1 MMEDTQMIDVS
12 ESPNRM
18 TTRGQRINYAELNS
32 SSSIG
37 FNSSSNQYNDTSENS
52 TNDGVFRSPTAS
64 TRGRKRRPTHEDV
77 SALSS
82 WNVPKRGRPR
92 GAGITRGPRIGTRR
106 PVLGEQQLHNAV
118 EIDETGLF
126 GAVKTGRNLEQT
138 IDEWIEEYERN
149 PDAALVKL
157 QQFFISCCGCKGT
170 INAHMLSTME
180 YSDIIRRMTEDFDE
194 DSGDYPLIL
203 TGMQWKKFR
212 NNLHSMLYVWIDK
225 CKSSLIF
232 DQRMMDSVIQLLTG
246 LADSQVRA
254 FRHTAT
260 FAELSLF
267 AAMKISSALVDVTLE
282 LVSVKERNA
291 KQLEAEKARLKQS
304 SGTNEK
310 LDVLIQKKNEIE
322 ERTDDVRQMLQYIF
336 KSVFVHRYRDVLP
349 DTRSICITELG
360 NWMLVYPDHFLEDSY
375 LKYIGWSLY
384 DKIPDVRLKCVSA
397 LLPLYDKQDVLVKL
411 ELFTNKFKD
420 RLVSM
425 VLDKDYEVAM
435 KTCQLM
441 TSIYRVFSNL
451 LQLKDCVPIYEL
463 VYSNHRG
470 LAVAAGEFLNT
481 KVSNVL
487 FSHIIEANSV
497 VIKDVAVFQHT
508 HRNRSSSVAGSS
520 RSGMGDNA
528 KLIQDLIQF
537 FIEGECHDHATY
549 LVDALIDTNP
559 MIKDWQTMVDLL
571 LSDDVE
577 STESQLIEVLVCSV
591 RQSATGEPPVGRSV
605 VKRGAPSTKENRTL
619 VEDRT
624 RLSEVLIPAL
634 PRLLQKFIADRDKV
648 ANLITIPL
656 NFQLDMYMAGRL
668 ENHLA
673 ELMRV
678 IDMVVEKHADEEM
691 LNTVAEMITYFSTNT
706 SVAQHTE
713 TYKLK
718 LIDGLAL
725 QLRHTVQRCMNEE
738 QWDEED
744 EAAMLAAFRKIT
756 AFSSHIDLKKWDLW
770 DVVLHVLNNHDDR
783 APRDVIDK
791 SIWFLFM
798 QLNWDLLRLI
808 RDQEPNKIEAVNKLR
823 KRRDQFLHDINI
835 ILSEGASGVELAFQ
849 CLNDSLIMFNKELS
863 THGSHLEPLIV
874 HLDNEFILKMQSFVN
889 DNVFTPL
896 SEDTRL
902 DQQQQVELMHMK
914 RSLLSQYCKMV
925 LHGVFPVGDAAF
937 VLRYYCEF
945 YSDFGD
951 ILKQLLYKC
960 RDLNFVAC
968 AKAVI
973 RALTDVYESIRM
985 KTGQESVDPLS
996 DDFHQ
1001 LRDLAKRF
1009 AVAFGNDHVK
1019 NREAVAVVHRDGIQ
1033 FALKGFDPSRR
1044 ANGNKPINIT
1054 FLEVIIEFSAKLIRQ
1069 DKAAVMRYL
1078 ERHGPSALPSSK
1090 DSTWEPYLLYRNSL
1104 AEKHLDDVSSVRS
1117 FSTAYTVR
1125 GRGRGRGR
1133 GRSTP
1138 TPSET

>member
-1 MMEDTQMIDVS
+1 MEDVQMIDVS
-12 ESPNRM
+12 DSPTRM

-37 FNSSSNQYNDTSENS
+37 FSSTNQYPESVETSGS
-52 TNDGVFRSPTAS
+52 DSIFRSPTAS
-64 TRGRKRRPTHEDV
+64 TRGRKRRTTHDDAA
-77 SALSS
+77 SMSS
-82 WNVPKRGRPR
+82 WSVPKRGRPR
-92 GAGITRGPRIGTRR
+92 GAGVTRGARGGGVRR
-106 PVLGEQQLHNAV
+106 SILGDQQVGAAA
-118 EIDETGLF
+118 EIEETGLF
-126 GAVKTGRNLEQT
+126 GAVKTGRNLEVFSYVHVNQSIVISQT

-157 QQFFISCCGCKGT
+157 QQFFISCCGCKGV

-203 TGMQWKKFR
+203 TGTQWKKFR

-260 FAELSLF
+260 FA
-267 AAMKISSALVDVTLE
+267 AMKISSALVDVTLE
-282 LVSVKERNA
+282 LVAVKDRNA
-291 KQLEAEKARLKQS
+291 KQLEAEKTRLKQS

-384 DKIPDVRLKCVSA
+384 DKVPDVRLKCISA
-397 LLPLYDKQDVLVKL
+397 LLPLYDKPDVLVKL

-425 VLDKDYEVAM
+425 VLDKDNEVGM

-441 TSIYRVFSNL
+441 TSIYRVFPSL

-481 KVSNVL
+481 KV
-487 FSHIIEANSV
+487 
-497 VIKDVAVFQHT
+497 FQHS
-508 HRNRSSSVAGSS
+508 HRGRVSSVTNSGG

-537 FIEGECHDHATY
+537 YIEGECHDHATY

-577 STESQLIEVLVCSV
+577 SSESQLIEVLVCSV
-591 RQSATGEPPVGRSV
+591 RQAATGEPPVGRSV
-605 VKRGAPSTKENRTL
+605 VKRGAPSTKESRTL
-619 VEDRT
+619 LEDRT

-634 PRLLQKFIADRDKV
+634 PKLLQKFIADRDKV
-648 ANLITIPL
+648 ANLISLPL

-668 ENHLA
+668 ENHLT

-678 IDMVVEKHADEEM
+678 IDMIVEKHADEEM
-691 LNTVAEMITYFSTNT
+691 MNTVAEMITYFSTNT
-706 SVAQHTE
+706 AVAQHTE
-713 TYKLK
+713 TYRLK

-756 AFSSHIDLKKWDLW
+756 AFASHIDLKKWDLW
-770 DVVLHVLNNHDDR
+770 DVVLHVLNNHDDK

-791 SIWFLFM
+791 SIWFLFI
-798 QLNWDLLRLI
+798 QLNWDLLRLV
-808 RDQEPNKIEAVNKLR
+808 RDQEPNKAEAVKKLK
-823 KRRDQFLHDINI
+823 KRRDQFLHDVNI

-849 CLNDSLIMFNKELS
+849 CLNDLLILFNEELKS
-863 THGSHLEPLIV
+863 HGDHLEPLIV
-874 HLDNEFILKMQSFVN
+874 RLDNDFILKMQSFVN
-889 DNVFTPL
+889 DNVFTPP
-896 SEDTRL
+896 SEDTQL

-914 RSLLSQYCKMV
+914 RSLLAQYCKMV
-925 LHGVFPVGDAAF
+925 LHGVFPIKDAAF
-937 VLRYYCEF
+937 VLRYYCEY

-968 AKAVI
+968 AKAVT
-973 RALTDVYESIRM
+973 RALTDVYENIRM
-985 KTGQESVDPLS
+985 NTGLEFVDPLS
-996 DDFHQ
+996 DAFHQ

-1009 AVAFGNDHVK
+1009 AVAFGNDHLK

-1033 FALKGFDPSRR
+1033 FALMGYDLNRKVG
-1044 ANGNKPINIT
+1044 ANKPINIT

-1069 DKAAVMRYL
+1069 DKTAVMRYL
-1078 ERHGPSALPSSK
+1078 ERHGPPSLPSSK

-1104 AEKHLDDVSSVRS
+1104 AEKHPDDVSSVRS
-1117 FSTAYTVR
+1117 FSTAYTIR

-1133 GRSTP
+1133 GRLTP
-1138 TPSET
+1138 TPSEA

>member
-1 MMEDTQMIDVS
+1 MFKLKAGRVTMEDVQMIDVS
-12 ESPNRM
+12 DSPTRM

-37 FNSSSNQYNDTSENS
+37 FSSTNQYPESVETSGS
-52 TNDGVFRSPTAS
+52 DSIFRSPTAS
-64 TRGRKRRPTHEDV
+64 TRGRKRRTTHDDAA
-77 SALSS
+77 SMSS
-82 WNVPKRGRPR
+82 WSVPKRGRPR
-92 GAGITRGPRIGTRR
+92 GAGVTRGARGGGVRR
-106 PVLGEQQLHNAV
+106 SILGDQQVSAAA
-118 EIDETGLF
+118 EIEETGLF

-157 QQFFISCCGCKGT
+157 QQFFISCCGCKGV

-203 TGMQWKKFR
+203 TGTQWKKFR

-260 FAELSLF
+260 FA
-267 AAMKISSALVDVTLE
+267 AMKISSALVDVTLE
-282 LVSVKERNA
+282 LVAVKDRNA
-291 KQLEAEKARLKQS
+291 KQLEAEKTRLKQS

-384 DKIPDVRLKCVSA
+384 DKVPDVRLKCISA
-397 LLPLYDKQDVLVKL
+397 LLPLYDKPDVLVKL

-425 VLDKDYEVAM
+425 VLDKDNEVGM

-441 TSIYRVFSNL
+441 TSIYRVFPSL

-481 KVSNVL
+481 KV
-487 FSHIIEANSV
+487 
-497 VIKDVAVFQHT
+497 FQHS
-508 HRNRSSSVAGSS
+508 HRGRVSSVTNSGG

-537 FIEGECHDHATY
+537 YIEGE
-549 LVDALIDTNP
+549 
-559 MIKDWQTMVDLL
+559 TMVDLL

-577 STESQLIEVLVCSV
+577 SSESQLIEVLVCSV
-591 RQSATGEPPVGRSV
+591 RQAATGEPPVGRSV
-605 VKRGAPSTKENRTL
+605 VKRGAPSTKESRTL
-619 VEDRT
+619 LEDRT

-634 PRLLQKFIADRDKV
+634 PKLLQKFIADRDKV
-648 ANLITIPL
+648 ANLISLPL

-668 ENHLA
+668 ENHLT

-678 IDMVVEKHADEEM
+678 IDMIVEKHADEEM
-691 LNTVAEMITYFSTNT
+691 MNTVAEMITYFSTNT
-706 SVAQHTE
+706 AVAQHTE
-713 TYKLK
+713 TYRLK

-756 AFSSHIDLKKWDLW
+756 AFASHIDLKKWDLW
-770 DVVLHVLNNHDDR
+770 DVVLHVLNNHDDK

-791 SIWFLFM
+791 SIWFLFI
-798 QLNWDLLRLI
+798 QLNWDLLRLV
-808 RDQEPNKIEAVNKLR
+808 RDQEPNKAEAVKKLK
-823 KRRDQFLHDINI
+823 KRRDQFLHDVNI

-849 CLNDSLIMFNKELS
+849 CLNDLLILFNEELKS
-863 THGSHLEPLIV
+863 HGAHLEPLIV
-874 HLDNEFILKMQSFVN
+874 RLDNDFILKMQSFVN
-889 DNVFTPL
+889 DNVFTPP
-896 SEDTRL
+896 SEDTQL

-914 RSLLSQYCKMV
+914 RSLLTQYCKMV
-925 LHGVFPVGDAAF
+925 LHGVFPIKDAAF

-968 AKAVI
+968 AKAVT

-985 KTGQESVDPLS
+985 NTGLEFVDPLS
-996 DDFHQ
+996 DAFHQ

-1009 AVAFGNDHVK
+1009 AVAFGNDHLK

-1033 FALKGFDPSRR
+1033 FALMGYDPNRKV
-1044 ANGNKPINIT
+1044 GTNKPINIT
-1054 FLEVIIEFSAKLIRQ
+1054 FLEN
-1069 DKAAVMRYL
+1069 
-1078 ERHGPSALPSSK
+1078 ALPRK
-1090 DSTWEPYLLYRNSL
+1090 TWTSGLTVIEG
-1104 AEKHLDDVSSVRS
+1104 LDLGAVFAV
-1117 FSTAYTVR
+1117 
-1125 GRGRGRGR
+1125 
-1133 GRSTP
+1133 
-1138 TPSET
+1138 

>member
-1 MMEDTQMIDVS
+1 M
-12 ESPNRM
+12 SPSKV
-18 TTRGQRINYAELNS
+18 TE
-32 SSSIG
+32 
-37 FNSSSNQYNDTSENS
+37 
-52 TNDGVFRSPTAS
+52 
-64 TRGRKRRPTHEDV
+64 
-77 SALSS
+77 ALSAVLS
-82 WNVPKRGRPR
+82 LTFAVTQDDEESSAGSQQQDSQIAMSLAPLQPKRGRLR
-92 GAGITRGPRIGTRR
+92 GTGIARGPRVGVRR
-106 PVLGEQQLHNAV
+106 SILGDQQIHSAV
-118 EIDETGLF
+118 EIEETGLF

-180 YSDIIRRMTEDFDE
+180 YSEIIRRMTEDFDE

-260 FAELSLF
+260 FA
-267 AAMKISSALVDVTLE
+267 AMKISSALVDVTLE
-282 LVSVKERNA
+282 LVSVKDRNA

-384 DKIPDVRLKCVSA
+384 DKVPDVRLKCISA
-397 LLPLYDKQDVLVKL
+397 LLPLYDKQDVLLKL

-425 VLDKDYEVAM
+425 VLDKENEVAM

-441 TSIYRVFSNL
+441 TSIYRVFPNL

-481 KVSNVL
+481 KV
-487 FSHIIEANSV
+487 
-497 VIKDVAVFQHT
+497 FQHT
-508 HRNRSSSVAGSS
+508 HRGRASNVTNSS
-520 RSGMGDNA
+520 RSGIGDNA

-537 FIEGECHDHATY
+537 YIEGECHDHATY

-571 LSDDVE
+571 LSDEVE
-577 STESQLIEVLVCSV
+577 SSESQLIEILVCSV
-591 RQSATGEPPVGRSV
+591 RQAATGEPPVGRSV
-605 VKRGAPSTKENRTL
+605 VKRGAPSTKESRTL
-619 VEDRT
+619 LEDRN

-634 PRLLQKFIADRDKV
+634 PKLLQKFIADRDKV
-648 ANLITIPL
+648 ANLITLPL

-691 LNTVAEMITYFSTNT
+691 MNTVAEMITYFSTNT

-713 TYKLK
+713 TYRLK

-756 AFSSHIDLKKWDLW
+756 AFASHIDLKKWDLW

-798 QLNWDLLRLI
+798 QLNWDLLRLV
-808 RDQEPNKIEAVNKLR
+808 RDQEPNKIEAVKKLR
-823 KRRDQFLHDINI
+823 KRRDQFLHDVNI

-849 CLNDSLIMFNKELS
+849 CLNDALILFNEELK
-863 THGSHLEPLIV
+863 THGAHLEPLIV
-874 HLDNEFILKMQSFVN
+874 RLDNDFILKMQSFVN
-889 DNVFTPL
+889 DNVFIPP
-896 SEDTRL
+896 SEDTQL

-925 LHGVFPVGDAAF
+925 LHGVFPVKDAAF

-951 ILKQLLYKC
+951 ILKQMLYKC

-968 AKAVI
+968 AKAVT

-985 KTGQESVDPLS
+985 NTGQEFVDPLS

-1009 AVAFGNDHVK
+1009 AVAFGNDHIK

-1033 FALKGFDPSRR
+1033 FALKGYDPNQTRR
-1044 ANGNKPINIT
+1044 GNGSKPLNIT

-1069 DKAAVMRYL
+1069 DKVAV
-1078 ERHGPSALPSSK
+1078 
-1090 DSTWEPYLLYRNSL
+1090 
-1104 AEKHLDDVSSVRS
+1104 
-1117 FSTAYTVR
+1117 
-1125 GRGRGRGR
+1125 
-1133 GRSTP
+1133 
-1138 TPSET
+1138 

>member
-1 MMEDTQMIDVS
+1 MEDVQMIDLQ
-12 ESPNRM
+12 ESPSRM
-18 TTRGQRINYAELNS
+18 ATRGQRINYAELNN

-37 FNSSSNQYNDTSENS
+37 FSANSSAQYGDTVETTGSDS
-52 TNDGVFRSPTAS
+52 IFRSPTAS
-64 TRGRKRRPTHEDV
+64 MRGRKRRPMHDDASSV
-77 SALSS
+77 SS
-82 WNVPKRGRPR
+82 WSVPKRGRPR
-92 GAGITRGPRIGTRR
+92 GAGPVRGVRGGVGTRR
-106 PVLGEQQLHNAV
+106 ALLGDQQGQALA
-118 EIDETGLF
+118 EIDESGLF
-126 GAVKTGRNLEQT
+126 GAVKSGRNLEPT
-138 IDEWIEEYERN
+138 IDQWIEEYEQN

-157 QQFFISCCGCKGT
+157 MQFFISCCGCKGT

-203 TGMQWKKFR
+203 TGSQWKKFR
-212 NNLHSMLYVWIDK
+212 TNLHTMLHGWIDK

-260 FAELSLF
+260 Y
-267 AAMKISSALVDVTLE
+267 AAMKISSALVDVALE
-282 LVSVKERNA
+282 LVAVKNHNA

-360 NWMLVYPDHFLEDSY
+360 NWMFIYPDHFLEDSY

-384 DKIPDVRLKCVSA
+384 DKVPDVRLKCISA
-397 LLPLYDKQDVLVKL
+397 LLPLYEKPEVLVKL

-425 VLDKDYEVAM
+425 VLDKDNEVAM

-441 TSIYRVFSNL
+441 TSIYRVFPSL

-481 KVSNVL
+481 KV
-487 FSHIIEANSV
+487 
-497 VIKDVAVFQHT
+497 FQHT
-508 HRNRSSSVAGSS
+508 HRNRGQTAAG

-571 LSDDVE
+571 LSDEVE
-577 STESQLIEVLVCSV
+577 SSESQLIEILVCSV
-591 RQSATGEPPVGRSV
+591 RQAATGEPPVGRSV
-605 VKRGAPSTKENRTL
+605 VKRGAPSSKESRVL
-619 VEDRT
+619 VEDRN

-634 PRLLQKFIADRDKV
+634 PKLLQKFIADRDKV
-648 ANLITIPL
+648 ANLITLPL

-668 ENHLA
+668 ENHLT

-691 LNTVAEMITYFSTNT
+691 MNTVAEMITYFSTNT

-713 TYKLK
+713 TYRLK

-725 QLRHTVQRCMNEE
+725 QLRHTVQRCMNED

-756 AFSSHIDLKKWDLW
+756 AFASHIDLKKWDLW
-770 DVVLHVLNNHDDR
+770 DVVLHVLNNHDDK

-798 QLNWDLLRLI
+798 QLNWDLLRLV
-808 RDQEPNKIEAVNKLR
+808 RDQEPNKTEAVKKLK
-823 KRRDQFLHDINI
+823 KRRDQFLHDVNI

-849 CLNDSLIMFNKELS
+849 CLNDSLILFNEELKS
-863 THGSHLEPLIV
+863 HGPHLEPLIV
-874 HLDNEFILKMQSFVN
+874 RLDNDFIEKMQSFVS
-889 DNVFTPL
+889 DNVFSSPG
-896 SEDTRL
+896 EDTHL

-914 RSLLSQYCKMV
+914 RCLLSQYCKMV
-925 LHGVFPVGDAAF
+925 LHGVFPIRDASF

-945 YSDFGD
+945 YTDFGD

-968 AKAVI
+968 AKAVT
-973 RALTDVYESIRM
+973 RSLTDVYKSIRM
-985 KTGQESVDPLS
+985 ITGLEYVDPLS
-996 DDFHQ
+996 DAFHQ

-1009 AVAFGNDHVK
+1009 AVAFGNDHLK

-1033 FALKGFDPSRR
+1033 FALDGFDPNQSRR
-1044 ANGNKPINIT
+1044 GIITKPINIT
-1054 FLEVIIEFSAKLIRQ
+1054 FLEVIIEFSPKLIRQ

-1078 ERHGPSALPSSK
+1078 ERHGPSTLPSK

-1104 AEKHLDDVSSVRS
+1104 VEKHPDDLSSVRS

-1133 GRSTP
+1133 GRLTP
-1138 TPSET
+1138 TPSEV

>member
-1 MMEDTQMIDVS
+1 MGQTILGNQFTSANEAQHGFNFGRASIMEDVEMVEVS
-12 ESPNRM
+12 DSPNRM
-18 TTRGQRINYAELNS
+18 TTRGQRVNYAEMNTS
-32 SSSIG
+32 ASIG
-37 FNSSSNQYNDTSENS
+37 FSSSSNQNSENFDTSNS
-52 TNDGVFRSPTAS
+52 DTMFRSPTAS
-64 TRGRKRRPTHEDV
+64 TRGRKRRPIHDDV
-77 SALSS
+77 SSLSS
-82 WNVPKRGRPR
+82 WSIPKRGRPR
-92 GAGITRGPRIGTRR
+92 GAGINRGPRVGVRR
-106 PVLGEQQLHNAV
+106 AILGEQQPHSTV
-118 EIDETGLF
+118 EIEETGLF

-170 INAHMLSTME
+170 INSHMLNTME
-180 YSDIIRRMTEDFDE
+180 YSEIIRRMTEDFDE

-232 DQRMMDSVIQLLTG
+232 DQRMMDGVIQLLTG

-260 FAELSLF
+260 FA
-267 AAMKISSALVDVTLE
+267 AMKISSALVDVTLE
-282 LVSVKERNA
+282 LVSVKDRNA

-384 DKIPDVRLKCVSA
+384 DKVPDVRLKCISA

-425 VLDKDYEVAM
+425 VLDKDTEVAI
-435 KTCQLM
+435 KACQLM

-470 LAVAAGEFLNT
+470 IAVAAGEFLNT
-481 KVSNVL
+481 KV
-487 FSHIIEANSV
+487 
-497 VIKDVAVFQHT
+497 FQHT
-508 HRNRSSSVAGSS
+508 HRGRGSNVTNSS
-520 RSGMGDNA
+520 RTGISDNA

-571 LSDDVE
+571 LSDEVE
-577 STESQLIEVLVCSV
+577 SSESQLIEILVCSV
-591 RQSATGEPPVGRSV
+591 RQAATGEPPVGRSI
-605 VKRGAPSTKENRTL
+605 VKRGAPSTKESRTL
-619 VEDRT
+619 VEDRN
-624 RLSEVLIPAL
+624 RLSEILIPAL

-648 ANLITIPL
+648 ANLITLPL

-691 LNTVAEMITYFSTNT
+691 MNTVAEMITYFSTNT

-713 TYKLK
+713 TYRLK

-744 EAAMLAAFRKIT
+744 EAAMLAAFRKIV

-791 SIWFLFM
+791 SIWFLSM
-798 QLNWDLLRLI
+798 QLNWDLLRLV
-808 RDQEPNKIEAVNKLR
+808 RDQEPNKIEAVKKLK
-823 KRRDQFLHDINI
+823 KRRDQFLHDVNI

-849 CLNDSLIMFNKELS
+849 CLNDLLILFNDELK
-863 THGSHLEPLIV
+863 THGAHLEPLIV
-874 HLDNEFILKMQSFVN
+874 RLDDDFIFKMQSFVH
-889 DNVFTPL
+889 DNVFSPP
-896 SEDTRL
+896 SEDTQL

-925 LHGVFPVGDAAF
+925 LHGVFPIRDAAF
-937 VLRYYCEF
+937 VLRYYCE
-945 YSDFGD
+945 YYTDFGD

-968 AKAVI
+968 AKAVTK
-973 RALTDVYESIRM
+973 ALIDVYEGIRM
-985 KTGQESVDPLS
+985 NTGSEFVDPLS

-1009 AVAFGNDHVK
+1009 AVAFGNDHIK

-1033 FALKGFDPSRR
+1033 FALQGYDPNQTRR
-1044 ANGNKPINIT
+1044 GNGSKPINIT

-1069 DKAAVMRYL
+1069 DKGAVMRYL
-1078 ERHGPSALPSSK
+1078 ERHGPSTLPSSK

-1104 AEKHLDDVSSVRS
+1104 AEKHPDDVSSVSKFFNRLYYKRKRS
-1117 FSTAYTVR
+1117 RAR
-1125 GRGRGRGR
+1125 PR
-1133 GRSTP
+1133 
-1138 TPSET
+1138 

>member
-1 MMEDTQMIDVS
+1 MEDVQMMDAS
-12 ESPNRM
+12 EPPTRM

-32 SSSIG
+32 SSSVG
-37 FNSSSNQYNDTSENS
+37 LASSSNQFSSNEFSESGDAAGNES
-52 TNDGVFRSPTAS
+52 IFRSPTAS
-64 TRGRKRRPTHEDV
+64 TRGRKRRPTYDD
-77 SALSS
+77 ASS
-82 WNVPKRGRPR
+82 MASWSIPKRGRPR
-92 GAGITRGPRIGTRR
+92 GTGITRGVRGGGMRR
-106 PVLGEQQLHNAV
+106 SILGEQQAHSLS

-126 GAVKTGRNLEQT
+126 GAVKTGRNLEQA

-180 YSDIIRRMTEDFDE
+180 YRLDGSDFLVIKSNIALFSEIIRRMTEDFDE

-203 TGMQWKKFR
+203 TGTQWKKFR

-260 FAELSLF
+260 FA
-267 AAMKISSALVDVTLE
+267 AMKISSALVDVTLE
-282 LVSVKERNA
+282 LVAVKDRNA

-384 DKIPDVRLKCVSA
+384 DKVPDVRLKCISA
-397 LLPLYDKQDVLVKL
+397 LLPLYDKPDVLMKL

-425 VLDKDYEVAM
+425 VLDKDNEVGM

-441 TSIYRVFSNL
+441 TSIYRVFPTL

-463 VYSNHRG
+463 VYCNHRG

-481 KVSNVL
+481 KVSAYMQLYHFSLSCRVTHFYSPLTVL
-487 FSHIIEANSV
+487 VE
-497 VIKDVAVFQHT
+497 VFQHSQRAKASNAT
-508 HRNRSSSVAGSS
+508 TSGRG
-520 RSGMGDNA
+520 GMGDNA

-537 FIEGECHDHATY
+537 YIEGECHEHATY

-571 LSDDVE
+571 LSDEVE
-577 STESQLIEVLVCSV
+577 SSESQLIEVLVCSV
-591 RQSATGEPPVGRSV
+591 RQAATGEPPVGRSV
-605 VKRGAPSTKENRTL
+605 VKRGAPSTKESRTL

-634 PRLLQKFIADRDKV
+634 PKLLQKFIADRDKV
-648 ANLITIPL
+648 ANLITLPL
-656 NFQLDMYMAGRL
+656 NFQLDIYMAGRL
-668 ENHLA
+668 ENHLN

-691 LNTVAEMITYFSTNT
+691 MNTVAEMITYFSTNT

-713 TYKLK
+713 TYRLK

-725 QLRHTVQRCMNEE
+725 QLRHTVQRCMNED

-756 AFSSHIDLKKWDLW
+756 AFASHIDLKKWDLW
-770 DVVLHVLNNHDDR
+770 DVVLHVLNNHDDK

-791 SIWFLFM
+791 SIWFLYM
-798 QLNWDLLRLI
+798 QLSWDLLRLI
-808 RDQEPNKIEAVNKLR
+808 RDQEPNKTEAVKKLK
-823 KRRDQFLHDINI
+823 KRRDQFLHDVNI

-849 CLNDSLIMFNKELS
+849 CLNDSLIMFNEELKS
-863 THGSHLEPLIV
+863 HGAHLEPLIV
-874 HLDNEFILKMQSFVN
+874 RLDNDFIQKMQSFVN
-889 DNVFTPL
+889 DNVFTPP
-896 SEDTRL
+896 SEDTQL

-914 RSLLSQYCKMV
+914 RCLLAQYCKMV
-925 LHGVFPVGDAAF
+925 LHGVFPIRDASF

-945 YSDFGD
+945 YTDFGD

-968 AKAVI
+968 AKAVTRSLI
-973 RALTDVYESIRM
+973 DVYESIRM
-985 KTGQESVDPLS
+985 NTGIEFVDPLS

-1009 AVAFGNDHVK
+1009 AVAFGNDHIK

-1033 FALKGFDPSRR
+1033 FALTGFDPNQTRR
-1044 ANGNKPINIT
+1044 GTANKPMNIT
-1054 FLEVIIEFSAKLIRQ
+1054 FLEVIMEFSPKLIRQ
-1069 DKAAVMRYL
+1069 DKAAV
-1078 ERHGPSALPSSK
+1078 
-1090 DSTWEPYLLYRNSL
+1090 
-1104 AEKHLDDVSSVRS
+1104 
-1117 FSTAYTVR
+1117 
-1125 GRGRGRGR
+1125 
-1133 GRSTP
+1133 
-1138 TPSET
+1138 

>member
-1 MMEDTQMIDVS
+1 MEDVQMIDVS
-12 ESPNRM
+12 EPPARM
-18 TTRGQRINYAELNS
+18 ATRGQRINYAELNS
-32 SSSIG
+32 SSSVG
-37 FNSSSNQYNDTSENS
+37 FSSASNQFSTSISES
-52 TNDGVFRSPTAS
+52 LEAAGSDSIFRSPTAS
-64 TRGRKRRPTHEDV
+64 TRGRKRRPTYDE
-77 SALSS
+77 ASS
-82 WNVPKRGRPR
+82 IASWTIPKRGRPR
-92 GAGITRGPRIGTRR
+92 GAGLARGPRGGGVRR
-106 PVLGEQQLHNAV
+106 SILGDQQAQSIA

-126 GAVKTGRNLEQT
+126 GAVKTGRNLEQA

-157 QQFFISCCGCKGT
+157 QQFFISCCGCKGV

-180 YSDIIRRMTEDFDE
+180 YSEIIRRMTEDFDE

-203 TGMQWKKFR
+203 TGTQWKKFR

-260 FAELSLF
+260 FA
-267 AAMKISSALVDVTLE
+267 AMKISSALVDVTLE
-282 LVSVKERNA
+282 LVAVKDRNA

-384 DKIPDVRLKCVSA
+384 DKVPDVRLKCISA
-397 LLPLYDKQDVLVKL
+397 LLPLYDKPDVLMKL

-425 VLDKDYEVAM
+425 VLDKDNEVGM

-441 TSIYRVFSNL
+441 TSIYRTFPSL

-481 KVSNVL
+481 KVFQHSQRGRASNV
-487 FSHIIEANSV
+487 S
-497 VIKDVAVFQHT
+497 T
-508 HRNRSSSVAGSS
+508 TGRG
-520 RSGMGDNA
+520 GMGDNA

-537 FIEGECHDHATY
+537 YIEGECHEHATY

-571 LSDDVE
+571 LSDEVE
-577 STESQLIEVLVCSV
+577 SSESQLIEVLVCSV
-591 RQSATGEPPVGRSV
+591 RQAATGDLPVGRSI
-605 VKRGAPSTKENRTL
+605 VKRGAPSTKESRTL

-648 ANLITIPL
+648 ANLITLPL

-691 LNTVAEMITYFSTNT
+691 MNTVAEMITYFSTNT

-713 TYKLK
+713 TY
-718 LIDGLAL
+718 
-725 QLRHTVQRCMNEE
+725 R
-738 QWDEED
+738 
-744 EAAMLAAFRKIT
+744 
-756 AFSSHIDLKKWDLW
+756 LKKWDLW
-770 DVVLHVLNNHDDR
+770 DVVLHVLNNHDDK

-798 QLNWDLLRLI
+798 QLNWDLVRLV
-808 RDQEPNKIEAVNKLR
+808 RDQEPNKAEAVKKLK
-823 KRRDQFLHDINI
+823 KRRDQFLHDVNV

-849 CLNDSLIMFNKELS
+849 CLNDSLIMFNEELKS
-863 THGSHLEPLIV
+863 HGAHLEPLIV
-874 HLDNEFILKMQSFVN
+874 RLDNVSVLEFCCSILN
-889 DNVFTPL
+889 
-896 SEDTRL
+896 
-902 DQQQQVELMHMK
+902 
-914 RSLLSQYCKMV
+914 
-925 LHGVFPVGDAAF
+925 
-937 VLRYYCEF
+937 
-945 YSDFGD
+945 
-951 ILKQLLYKC
+951 
-960 RDLNFVAC
+960 
-968 AKAVI
+968 
-973 RALTDVYESIRM
+973 
-985 KTGQESVDPLS
+985 ESVSHVLCVHS
-996 DDFHQ
+996 
-1001 LRDLAKRF
+1001 LKRNCMLF
-1009 AVAFGNDHVK
+1009 VTYLK
-1019 NREAVAVVHRDGIQ
+1019 NGLGCCKCDSSSRVRR
-1033 FALKGFDPSRR
+1033 KG
-1044 ANGNKPINIT
+1044 
-1054 FLEVIIEFSAKLIRQ
+1054 
-1069 DKAAVMRYL
+1069 
-1078 ERHGPSALPSSK
+1078 
-1090 DSTWEPYLLYRNSL
+1090 
-1104 AEKHLDDVSSVRS
+1104 AE
-1117 FSTAYTVR
+1117 
-1125 GRGRGRGR
+1125 
-1133 GRSTP
+1133 
-1138 TPSET
+1138 

>member
-1 MMEDTQMIDVS
+1 MEDVQMIDLQ
-12 ESPNRM
+12 ESPSRM
-18 TTRGQRINYAELNS
+18 ATRGQRINYAELNN

-37 FNSSSNQYNDTSENS
+37 FSANSSAQYGDTVETTGSDS
-52 TNDGVFRSPTAS
+52 IFRSPTAS
-64 TRGRKRRPTHEDV
+64 MRGRKRRPMHDDASSV
-77 SALSS
+77 SS
-82 WNVPKRGRPR
+82 WSVPKRGRPR
-92 GAGITRGPRIGTRR
+92 GAGPVRGVRGGVGTRR
-106 PVLGEQQLHNAV
+106 ALLGDQQGQALA
-118 EIDETGLF
+118 EIDESGLF
-126 GAVKTGRNLEQT
+126 GAVKSGRNLEPT
-138 IDEWIEEYERN
+138 IDQWIEEYEQN

-157 QQFFISCCGCKGT
+157 MQFFISCCGCKGT

-203 TGMQWKKFR
+203 TGSQWKKFR
-212 NNLHSMLYVWIDK
+212 TNLHTMLHGWIDK

-260 FAELSLF
+260 Y
-267 AAMKISSALVDVTLE
+267 AAMKISSALVDVALE
-282 LVSVKERNA
+282 LVAVKNHNA

-360 NWMLVYPDHFLEDSY
+360 NWMFIYPDHFLEDSY

-384 DKIPDVRLKCVSA
+384 DKVPDVRLKCISA
-397 LLPLYDKQDVLVKL
+397 LLPLYEKPEVLVKL

-425 VLDKDYEVAM
+425 VLDKDNEVAM

-441 TSIYRVFSNL
+441 TSIYRVFPSL

-481 KVSNVL
+481 KV
-487 FSHIIEANSV
+487 
-497 VIKDVAVFQHT
+497 FQHT
-508 HRNRSSSVAGSS
+508 HRNRGQTAAG

-571 LSDDVE
+571 LSDEVE
-577 STESQLIEVLVCSV
+577 SSESQLIEILVCSV

-605 VKRGAPSTKENRTL
+605 VKRGAPSSKESRVL
-619 VEDRT
+619 VEDRN

-634 PRLLQKFIADRDKV
+634 PKLLQKFIADRDKV
-648 ANLITIPL
+648 ANLITLPL

-668 ENHLA
+668 ENHLT

-691 LNTVAEMITYFSTNT
+691 MNTVAEMITYFSTNT

-713 TYKLK
+713 TYRLK

-725 QLRHTVQRCMNEE
+725 QLRHTVQRCMNED

-756 AFSSHIDLKKWDLW
+756 AFASHIDLKKWDLW
-770 DVVLHVLNNHDDR
+770 DVVLHVLNNHDDK

-798 QLNWDLLRLI
+798 QLNWDLLRLV
-808 RDQEPNKIEAVNKLR
+808 RDQEPNKTEAVKKLK
-823 KRRDQFLHDINI
+823 KRRDQFLHDVNI

-849 CLNDSLIMFNKELS
+849 CLNDSLILFNEELKS
-863 THGSHLEPLIV
+863 HGPHLEPLIV
-874 HLDNEFILKMQSFVN
+874 RLDN
-889 DNVFTPL
+889 
-896 SEDTRL
+896 
-902 DQQQQVELMHMK
+902 
-914 RSLLSQYCKMV
+914 
-925 LHGVFPVGDAAF
+925 
-937 VLRYYCEF
+937 
-945 YSDFGD
+945 
-951 ILKQLLYKC
+951 
-960 RDLNFVAC
+960 
-968 AKAVI
+968 
-973 RALTDVYESIRM
+973 
-985 KTGQESVDPLS
+985 
-996 DDFHQ
+996 
-1001 LRDLAKRF
+1001 
-1009 AVAFGNDHVK
+1009 
-1019 NREAVAVVHRDGIQ
+1019 
-1033 FALKGFDPSRR
+1033 
-1044 ANGNKPINIT
+1044 
-1054 FLEVIIEFSAKLIRQ
+1054 
-1069 DKAAVMRYL
+1069 
-1078 ERHGPSALPSSK
+1078 
-1090 DSTWEPYLLYRNSL
+1090 
-1104 AEKHLDDVSSVRS
+1104 
-1117 FSTAYTVR
+1117 
-1125 GRGRGRGR
+1125 
-1133 GRSTP
+1133 
-1138 TPSET
+1138 

>member
-1 MMEDTQMIDVS
+1 MIDVS
-12 ESPNRM
+12 DSPTRM

-37 FNSSSNQYNDTSENS
+37 FGSTNQYNDTVE
-52 TNDGVFRSPTAS
+52 TNTSDSVFRSPTAS
-64 TRGRKRRPTHEDV
+64 TRGRKRRTTHEDAT
-77 SALSS
+77 SMSS
-82 WNVPKRGRPR
+82 WSVPKRGRPR
-92 GAGITRGPRIGTRR
+92 GAGVTRGARGGGVRR
-106 PVLGEQQLHNAV
+106 AILGDQVGSAAA
-118 EIDETGLF
+118 EIEETGLF

-157 QQFFISCCGCKGT
+157 QQFFISCCGCKGV

-203 TGMQWKKFR
+203 TGTQWKKFR

-260 FAELSLF
+260 FA
-267 AAMKISSALVDVTLE
+267 AMKISSALVDVTLE
-282 LVSVKERNA
+282 LVSVKDRNA

-322 ERTDDVRQMLQYIF
+322 ERTDDVRQMLQFIF

-375 LKYIGWSLY
+375 LKYIGWSLF
-384 DKIPDVRLKCVSA
+384 DKVPDVRLKCISA
-397 LLPLYDKQDVLVKL
+397 LLPLYDKPDVLVKL

-425 VLDKDYEVAM
+425 VLDKDNEVGM

-441 TSIYRVFSNL
+441 TSIYRVFPTL

-481 KVSNVL
+481 KV
-487 FSHIIEANSV
+487 
-497 VIKDVAVFQHT
+497 FQHS
-508 HRNRSSSVAGSS
+508 HRGRASSVASS
-520 RSGMGDNA
+520 GGRSGMGDNA

-537 FIEGECHDHATY
+537 YIEGECHDHATY

-571 LSDDVE
+571 LSDEVE
-577 STESQLIEVLVCSV
+577 SSESQLIEVLVCSV
-591 RQSATGEPPVGRSV
+591 RQAATGEPPVGRSV
-605 VKRGAPSTKENRTL
+605 VKRGAPSTKESRTL
-619 VEDRT
+619 LEDRT

-634 PRLLQKFIADRDKV
+634 PKLLQKFIADRDKV
-648 ANLITIPL
+648 ANLITLPL

-668 ENHLA
+668 ENHLT

-678 IDMVVEKHADEEM
+678 IDMIVEKHADEEM
-691 LNTVAEMITYFSTNT
+691 MNTVAEMITYFSTNT
-706 SVAQHTE
+706 AVAQHTE
-713 TYKLK
+713 TYRLK

-744 EAAMLAAFRKIT
+744 EAAMLAAFRKVT
-756 AFSSHIDLKKWDLW
+756 AFASHIDLKKWDLW
-770 DVVLHVLNNHDDR
+770 DVVLHVLNNHDDK

-791 SIWFLFM
+791 SIWFLFI
-798 QLNWDLLRLI
+798 QLNWDLIRLV
-808 RDQEPNKIEAVNKLR
+808 RDQEPNKTEAVKKLK
-823 KRRDQFLHDINI
+823 KRRDQFLHDVNI

-849 CLNDSLIMFNKELS
+849 CLNDSLILFNEELKS
-863 THGSHLEPLIV
+863 HGAHLEPLIV
-874 HLDNEFILKMQSFVN
+874 RLDNDFILKMQSFVN
-889 DNVFTPL
+889 DNVFIPP
-896 SEDTRL
+896 SEDTQL

-914 RSLLSQYCKMV
+914 RSLLAQYCKMV
-925 LHGVFPVGDAAF
+925 LHGVFPIKDAAF

-968 AKAVI
+968 AKAVT

-985 KTGQESVDPLS
+985 NTGLEFVDPLS
-996 DDFHQ
+996 DAFHQ

-1009 AVAFGNDHVK
+1009 AVAFGNDHLK

-1033 FALKGFDPSRR
+1033 FALTGYDPNRKG
-1044 ANGNKPINIT
+1044 GTNKPINIT

-1069 DKAAVMRYL
+1069 DKSAVMRYL
-1078 ERHGPSALPSSK
+1078 ERHGPPSLPSSK

-1104 AEKHLDDVSSVRS
+1104 AEKHPDDVSSVRS
-1117 FSTAYTVR
+1117 FSTAYTLR

-1133 GRSTP
+1133 GRLTP
-1138 TPSET
+1138 TPSEA